1 MHNEYKYFFGVK
13 KLLLCSLKMEG
24 VGNYVT
30 TIHDK
35 NANNFKLSH
44 DRPIPLYISSFKF
57 MINKQKYF
65 PSLEF
70 CLTAE

>member
-1 MHNEYKYFFGVK
+1 
-13 KLLLCSLKMEG
+13 MEG
-24 VGNYVT
+24 VGDYVT

-44 DRPIPLYISSFKF
+44 DCFPSYWYFDPIPLYISSFTF

>member
-1 MHNEYKYFFGVK
+1 
-13 KLLLCSLKMEG
+13 MEG

-65 PSLEF
+65 TSLEF

>member
-1 MHNEYKYFFGVK
+1 MNLTICFGVK

-24 VGNYVT
+24 VGDYVT

-44 DRPIPLYISSFKF
+44 DR
-57 MINKQKYF
+57 F
-65 PSLEF
+65 PSY
-70 CLTAE
+70 